1 MTYQQVVDTIENKRR
16 FGKACGKEVTEELL
30 ELLGHPEEGMKILH
44 IAGTNGKGST
54 AAFATSI
61 LMQQGYS
68 VGTFTSPHLV
78 KFNERIMVQGQQISD
93 EDVTRIGT
101 LLLELTPELEPTMF
115 DYCLAMGL
123 IYFKEKNISHMV
135 LETGLGGAKD
145 SSSGLQTIPEVCAIT
160 SIGLEHTAILGDT
173 IEKIAKEK
181 AGIIKPQVK
190 KCVIGSEIPK
200 EALRVIED
208 RCCELNVDYTIAD
221 PVKDDIELGLFGKY
235 QRFNAGV
242 AQRACKAMGVS
253 DDAVILGL
261 KKAVWPGRMQIIS
274 REPYVLID
282 GAHNPNGVEALR
294 DGLIDAFGSKE
305 KYTFL
310 VGVMADKDYHEMML
324 LMEPLADRFFTLTVD
339 YSRALQAKTLADEI
353 NADGIEAI
361 DCTSIEEAMERA
373 CCFDNRI
380 IVFGSLYFIGEVIK
394 YFDLKNI

>member
-190 KCVIGSEIPK
+190 KCVS
-200 EALRVIED
+200 
-208 RCCELNVDYTIAD
+208 
-221 PVKDDIELGLFGKY
+221 
-235 QRFNAGV
+235 
-242 AQRACKAMGVS
+242 
-253 DDAVILGL
+253 
-261 KKAVWPGRMQIIS
+261 
-274 REPYVLID
+274 
-282 GAHNPNGVEALR
+282 
-294 DGLIDAFGSKE
+294 
-305 KYTFL
+305 
-310 VGVMADKDYHEMML
+310 
-324 LMEPLADRFFTLTVD
+324 
-339 YSRALQAKTLADEI
+339 
-353 NADGIEAI
+353 
-361 DCTSIEEAMERA
+361 
-373 CCFDNRI
+373 
-380 IVFGSLYFIGEVIK
+380 
-394 YFDLKNI
+394 